1 MAIPARPV
9 TATEDA
15 LLTALL
21 HAAKFPSCA
30 VGGALLG
37 PPTPGGAV
45 TAAIPLFHHPTAAM
59 AACVEAGLA
68 QVEALAAAR
77 GLALVG
83 YYHAPVHYAAPG
95 PRAVAAG
102 VGSAEE
108 EVPPPPDAAASG
120 EEADDA
126 AARLRSLPPPVRRIA
141 ERIAERRTGGG
152 AAAAVVL
159 AVNNP
164 RLARF
169 SGAVGGAVAAAGAG
183 RGEEGTKPS
192 SSAAVAAASAS
203 SELPCPFDVYA
214 APGWQRLGA
223 EALSLAPSSSSSSP
237 SPSPSSSSPSSW
249 AGLQRRFLNARAAR
263 LHRRLVDFDEHVD
276 DVSRDYTNPGLLGE
290 ETRTLVR

>member
-1 MAIPARPV
+1 MSPPTV

-30 VGGALLG
+30 VSGALLG
-37 PPTPGGAV
+37 PATSAQTTSI

-68 QVEALAAAR
+68 QVEALASSR

-95 PRAVAAG
+95 PRAAAAG
-102 VGSAEE
+102 VDEDPSPAA
-108 EVPPPPDAAASG
+108 AAASG
-120 EEADDA
+120 GGEGENDDENDKDD

-141 ERIAERRTGGG
+141 ERIAERRPGGG
-152 AAAAVVL
+152 AAAVVL

-169 SGAVGGAVAAAGAG
+169 SGVVGGGGGKSASSGAAA
-183 RGEEGTKPS
+183 
-192 SSAAVAAASAS
+192 AAAS
-203 SELPCPFDVYA
+203 SEPPCPFDVYA
-214 APGWQRLGA
+214 APGWQRVGGA
-223 EALSLAPSSSSSSP
+223 GSSASSP
-237 SPSPSSSSPSSW
+237 LRLDGPASW
-249 AGLQRRFLNARAAR
+249 QGLQRRFLNARDAR

-290 ETRTLVR
+290 ATRTLVR